1 MIKLEYNYVERRIKA
16 MTRSIRGKEYYTVQE
31 LVDILSV
38 GRQSIQGYLR
48 SGRIKGIK
56 LKKVWYIP
64 RVELDRFLDP
74 RYQESAKSPKEDIQ
88 S

>member
-1 MIKLEYNYVERRIKA
+1 

-38 GRQSIQGYLR
+38 GRQSIQLYLR
-48 SGRIKGIK
+48 TGRIKGIK

-74 RYQESAKSPKEDIQ
+74 RYQEEQKSLKKDIQ

>member
-1 MIKLEYNYVERRIKA
+1 

-31 LVDILSV
+31 LIDILSI
-38 GRQSIQGYLR
+38 GRQSIQSYLR

-56 LKKVWYIP
+56 LKRIWYIP
-64 RVELDRFLDP
+64 RIELDRFLDP
-74 RYQESAKSPKEDIQ
+74 RYEEGVSKTSKDIQ

>member
-1 MIKLEYNYVERRIKA
+1 

-38 GRQSIQGYLR
+38 GRQSIQYYLR
-48 SGRIKGIK
+48 TGRIKGIK
-56 LKKVWYIP
+56 LSRKWYIP

-74 RYQESAKSPKEDIQ
+74 RYQESGKSLKKDIQ